1 MYKNCYM
8 TILLMQRDVKGLR
21 QRTFDSDAAPDIE

>member
-21 QRTFDSDAAPDIE
+21 QNLHSDAAPDIE